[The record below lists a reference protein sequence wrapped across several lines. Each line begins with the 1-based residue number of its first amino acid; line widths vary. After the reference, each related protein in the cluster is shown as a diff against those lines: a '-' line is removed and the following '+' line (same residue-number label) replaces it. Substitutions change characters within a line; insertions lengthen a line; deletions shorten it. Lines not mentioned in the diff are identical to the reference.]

1 MQPFHFYIVVSDTDK
16 EGDWRNHYTGGEVDT
31 VTGVSDIDGGTKENC
46 GMLVP
51 PWGGWT
57 DWNCQ
62 IGTTSIN
69 NKN

>member
-1 MQPFHFYIVVSDTDK
+1 M
-16 EGDWRNHYTGGEVDT
+16 EGDWRNSYTGGEVDT

-46 GMLVP
+46 GMVVP

-62 IGTTSIN
+62 IGTTSIY